1 MPASSLSGV
10 SEDMRLS
17 FAALAVVL
25 TATALA
31 AAACAQGAGPPGPA
45 ATPAIPTVV
54 GKVEATPPSPSAA
67 RPKLDLV
74 EVEVEDMRIDA
85 AAFEAAVLLKEKAGE
100 RTLAIGIGVL
110 EAQAIALGIEKVD
123 LPRPLTHDLLRSVI
137 FALGGKLRSVVVNN
151 FSEDGIFYGYL
162 VVDLDGREIEIDAR
176 PSDAI
181 ALAVRTNAP
190 IHVAL
195 WLLRSER

>member
-1 MPASSLSGV
+1 
-10 SEDMRLS
+10 MR
-17 FAALAVVL
+17 AAPLHALGAMVL
-25 TATALA
+25 LA
-31 AAACAQGAGPPGPA
+31 AACSQGAGPPGPT
-45 ATPAIPTVV
+45 ATPAIPTTVRTA
-54 GKVEATPPSPSAA
+54 ETTPPSPSAA

-74 EVEVEDMRIDA
+74 EVVVEDVRIDA

-123 LPRPLTHDLLRSVI
+123 LPRPLTHDLLRSVL

-190 IHVAL
+190 IYVAP
-195 WLLRSER
+195 WLLKSDA